1 MTKKDYELIAKIL
14 AKTYAVHGGW
24 SLSANEVIGQIDAE
38 FQRQLKAENPRFN
51 EDTFTSFLLKEV
63 RELKASEASE

>member
-1 MTKKDYELIAKIL
+1 MTKKDYELIARIL
-14 AKTYAVHGGW
+14 AKAYSVHGGW

-51 EDTFTSFLLKEV
+51 EDTFNDFILKTT
-63 RELKASEASE
+63 RELKEML

>member
-14 AKTYAVHGGW
+14 AKAYSVHGGW
-24 SLSANEVIGQIDAE
+24 SMSANEVIGQIDAE

-51 EDTFTSFLLKEV
+51 EDTFVDFILKEV
-63 RELKASEASE
+63 RTLKEIL